1 VSETIV
7 FVVFETVWV
16 VLAVF
21 VDIREVDVPMVVVIL
36 KKRNF
41 SISISWNCSKQCY
54 QNLLPDCCGC
64 GCCFC
69 CYD

>member
-7 FVVFETVWV
+7 FGVFETVWV

-36 KKRNF
+36 KKRSF
-41 SISISWNCSKQCY
+41 SIFQQSK
-54 QNLLPDCCGC
+54 
-64 GCCFC
+64 
-69 CYD
+69 